1 MRGRIHSFQSLG
13 TVDGPGVRS
22 VVFLQGCPLR
32 CPYCHNPDT
41 WDKDGGTEMDAQT
54 LFQKIQKYK
63 AYFGTEGGV
72 TVSGGEPLL
81 QAEFVT
87 ELFSLCKGDGISTAL
102 DTSGIRLDCTVEKLL
117 AVTDIILLD
126 IKFSDTEKY
135 ENYIGLPLETVLRFL
150 AYADKQKKRVIVRQV
165 ITPGVNDAETDFVQL
180 QNIVGRFPCIEKV
193 ELLPFMKLCTEKYEA
208 LQIPFPF
215 GKYPA
220 ADAKKVENLQTKF
233 FTERFTNG

>member
-1 MRGRIHSFQSLG
+1 MRGRVHSFQSLG

-41 WDKDGGTEMDAQT
+41 WDKTGGTEMDAET
-54 LFQKIQKYK
+54 LFQKIQRYK
-63 AYFGTEGGV
+63 PYFGTEGGV

-87 ELFSLCKGDGISTAL
+87 ELFTLCKGDGLSTAL
-102 DTSGIRLDCTVEKLL
+102 DTSGIRLDQAVEKLL

-135 ENYIGLPLETVLRFL
+135 EKYIGISLQTVLHFL
-150 AYADKQKKRVIVRQV
+150 EYADRQKKRVIVRQV
-165 ITPGVNDAETDFVQL
+165 VTPGVNDAETDFKNL
-180 QNIVGRFPCIEKV
+180 QNIVARFPCIEKI
-193 ELLPFMKLCTEKYEA
+193 ELLPFMKLCAEKYDA
-208 LQIPFPF
+208 LHLVFPF
-215 GKYPA
+215 GEKDA
-220 ADAKKVENLQTKF
+220 ADAKKVETLQARF
-233 FTERFTNG
+233 FGERFTNG

>member
-1 MRGRIHSFQSLG
+1 MLGKIHSFQSLG

-41 WDKDGGTEMDAQT
+41 WEKNGGTDILAET
-54 LFQKIQKYK
+54 LFHRIQNYK
-63 AYFGTEGGV
+63 PYFGTQGGV

-87 ELFSLCKGDGISTAL
+87 ELFSLCKADGISTAL
-102 DTSGIRLDCTVEKLL
+102 DTSGIRLDETVEKLL

-135 ENYIGLPLETVLRFL
+135 EKYIGVPLAAVLRFL
-150 AYADKQKKRVIVRQV
+150 EYADRQKKRVIVRQV
-165 ITPGVNDAETDFVQL
+165 VTPGVNDTAADFQNLRAIAE
-180 QNIVGRFPCIEKV
+180 RYPCIEKI
-193 ELLPFMKLCTEKYEA
+193 ELLPFLKLCAEKYAA
-208 LQIPFPF
+208 LGLDFPF
-215 GKYPA
+215 GKYAA
-220 ADAKKVENLQTKF
+220 ADAKKVTEWNERF
-233 FTERFTNG
+233 FSEWFTNG

>member
-1 MRGRIHSFQSLG
+1 MKHVLIIDDVMTNLKVISEIL
-13 TVDGPGVRS
+13 
-22 VVFLQGCPLR
+22 
-32 CPYCHNPDT
+32 
-41 WDKDGGTEMDAQT
+41 KDNYQ
-54 LFQKIQKYK
+54 
-63 AYFGTEGGV
+63 
-72 TVSGGEPLL
+72 
-81 QAEFVT
+81 
-87 ELFSLCKGDGISTAL
+87 ISTAK
-102 DTSGIRLDCTVEKLL
+102 SGKIALL
-117 AVTDIILLD
+117 MLKEITPDIILLD

-135 ENYIGLPLETVLRFL
+135 ENYIGIPLETVLRFL

-193 ELLPFMKLCTEKYEA
+193 ELLPFLKLCTEKYEA

>member
-1 MRGRIHSFQSLG
+1 MIGRVHSFQSLG

-41 WDKDGGTEMDAQT
+41 WQKDSGTEVDAET
-54 LFQKIQKYK
+54 LFHKIQKYK

-87 ELFSLCKGDGISTAL
+87 ELFKLCKGDGLSTAL
-102 DTSGIRLDCTVEKLL
+102 DTSGIRLDSTVEKLL

-126 IKFSDTEKY
+126 IKFADTEKY
-135 ENYIGLPLETVLRFL
+135 EKYIGIPLETVLRFL
-150 AYADKQKKRVIVRQV
+150 EYADRQKKRVIVRQV
-165 ITPGVNDAETDFVQL
+165 VTPGVNDTTADMERL
-180 QNIVGRFPCIEKV
+180 QAIVRRFPCIEKV
-193 ELLPFMKLCTEKYEA
+193 ELLPFMKLCAEKYTA
-208 LQIPFPF
+208 LGVSFPF
-215 GKYPA
+215 EAYSA
-220 ADAKKVENLQTKF
+220 ADAKKVEQLQAQF
-233 FTERFTNG
+233 FGERFTNG

>member
-1 MRGRIHSFQSLG
+1 MRGRVHSFQSLG

-41 WDKDGGTEMDAQT
+41 WDKTGGTEMDAET
-54 LFQKIQKYK
+54 LFQKIQRYK
-63 AYFGTEGGV
+63 PYFGTEGGV

-87 ELFSLCKGDGISTAL
+87 ELFTLCKGDGLSTAL
-102 DTSGIRLDCTVEKLL
+102 DTSGIRLDQAVEKLL

-135 ENYIGLPLETVLRFL
+135 EKYIGVPLQMVLRFL
-150 AYADKQKKRVIVRQV
+150 EYADRQKKRVIVRQV
-165 ITPGVNDAETDFVQL
+165 ITPGVNDAETDFKNL
-180 QNIVGRFPCIEKV
+180 QNIVARFPCIEKV
-193 ELLPFMKLCTEKYEA
+193 ELLPFMKLCAEKYDA
-208 LQIPFPF
+208 MHLAFPF
-215 GKYPA
+215 GEKDA
-220 ADAKKVENLQTKF
+220 ADAKKVAALQARF
-233 FTERFTNG
+233 FGERFTNG

>member
-1 MRGRIHSFQSLG
+1 MRGKIHSFQSLG

-54 LFQKIQKYK
+54 LFHKIQKYK

-102 DTSGIRLDCTVEKLL
+102 DTSGIRLDGT
-117 AVTDIILLD
+117 A
-126 IKFSDTEKY
+126 
-135 ENYIGLPLETVLRFL
+135 LP
-150 AYADKQKKRVIVRQV
+150 
-165 ITPGVNDAETDFVQL
+165 
-180 QNIVGRFPCIEKV
+180 
-193 ELLPFMKLCTEKYEA
+193 
-208 LQIPFPF
+208 QI
-215 GKYPA
+215 
-220 ADAKKVENLQTKF
+220 
-233 FTERFTNG
+233 